1 MADDN
6 KKVEVRKNRMFY
18 TVSELAEM
26 IPLGKNT
33 LYRLVSRKDFPKMVV
48 GKKILIP
55 ADELEKYLAD
65 KLYGRIAL

>member
-1 MADDN
+1 MI
-6 KKVEVRKNRMFY
+6 KSNRLFY
-18 TVSELAEM
+18 TVPELAEM

-33 LYRLVSRKDFPKMVV
+33 LYRLVSQKDFPKLTV

-65 KLYGRIAL
+65 KLYDKIAL